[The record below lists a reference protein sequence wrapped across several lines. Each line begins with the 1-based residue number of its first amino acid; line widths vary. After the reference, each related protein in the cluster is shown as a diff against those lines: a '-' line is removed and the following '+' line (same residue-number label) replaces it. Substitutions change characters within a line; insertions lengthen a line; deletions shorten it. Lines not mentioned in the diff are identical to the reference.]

1 MTDNVQQI
9 RQVVEKCYNKA
20 LERSKII
27 DGEHWKIKADAYR
40 TVLSIID
47 YLVEENENHLNKENR
62 RNKIMRKTL
71 LKALQFLCGFFG
83 MHKWATYTK
92 GQMCKRCGKKRF
104 EDKWYYEIDKKDKMI

>member
-27 DGEHWKIKADAYR
+27 DGEHWKVKADAYH

-47 YLVEENENHLNKENR
+47 YLVEENEKSLKQ
-62 RNKIMRKTL
+62 RK
-71 LKALQFLCGFFG
+71 
-83 MHKWATYTK
+83 
-92 GQMCKRCGKKRF
+92 
-104 EDKWYYEIDKKDKMI
+104 

>member
-27 DGEHWKIKADAYR
+27 DGEHWKDKADAYR

-47 YLVEENENHLNKENR
+47 YLVEEIEK
-62 RNKIMRKTL
+62 
-71 LKALQFLCGFFG
+71 
-83 MHKWATYTK
+83 
-92 GQMCKRCGKKRF
+92 
-104 EDKWYYEIDKKDKMI
+104 